1 MHEFNWQTGPTP
13 SLRNLIKGKELN
25 NNDNIKRITSQNTKG
40 IHVNQQGVIFQRQIV
55 LYLENLDFKKE
66 KISK

>member
-1 MHEFNWQTGPTP
+1 MHDFNWQTVPTP

-40 IHVNQQGVIFQRQIV
+40 IHVMFQMEIV
-55 LYLENLDFKKE
+55 LYLEILDFEKE